1 MPRLARLRYPGPLVG
16 MDIIRI
22 SLEGKQATAY
32 KDTPLVL
39 QLPF

>member
-1 MPRLARLRYPGPLVG
+1 MPRLARLRYPGPLMG
-16 MDIIRI
+16 TDIIRI

-32 KDTPLVL
+32 KDNLLVL